1 LDLTTRELLKQVRK
15 IEIKTRGFVNEL
27 FSGEYH
33 SVFKGRGMDFNEVRE
48 YQIGDEVRAI
58 DWNVTARFG
67 HPFVKI
73 FEEEREL
80 TVMLLVDISSS
91 LIFGTFQKTKQQI
104 AAEISAIL
112 SFSALK
118 NNDKVGLI
126 LFSDKVEKFIPPKK
140 GKSHILRI
148 IRELLSFEG
157 ENNGTDI
164 KVALEYFHHIRMKR
178 SIVFLISDFFSED
191 YKKILGIVA
200 KKHDLIAVRL
210 NDSKEKEIP
219 DAGFIKFID
228 NETGAER
235 YIDTS
240 DEAVRKYFLQQKEF
254 FENYLKQTFLT
265 CKVDSINIDLNYSY
279 IKPLVDFFK
288 FREKRI
294 R

>member
-265 CKVDSINIDLNYSY
+265 YKVDSINIDLNYSY